1 MHFWRLSCQVERAL
15 CPAALI
21 RENIHP
27 ETEEE
32 KDESRQSEFIKQK
45 QKKITSGFSEF
56 ELEFRED
63 RQIYVK
69 ISVCHLILCRWK
81 FFFSI

>member
-1 MHFWRLSCQVERAL
+1 MLELYVHFWRLSCQVERAL

-27 ETEEE
+27 ESEEE

-45 QKKITSGFSEF
+45 QKKLQAASLNLSWNSEKTDRYTSKY
-56 ELEFRED
+56 L
-63 RQIYVK
+63 
-69 ISVCHLILCRWK
+69 SVT
-81 FFFSI
+81 

>member
-1 MHFWRLSCQVERAL
+1 MLELYVHFWRLSCQVERAL

-27 ETEEE
+27 ENEEE

-45 QKKITSGFSEF
+45 QKKLQAASLNLSWNSEKTDRYTSKY
-56 ELEFRED
+56 L
-63 RQIYVK
+63 
-69 ISVCHLILCRWK
+69 SVT
-81 FFFSI
+81 